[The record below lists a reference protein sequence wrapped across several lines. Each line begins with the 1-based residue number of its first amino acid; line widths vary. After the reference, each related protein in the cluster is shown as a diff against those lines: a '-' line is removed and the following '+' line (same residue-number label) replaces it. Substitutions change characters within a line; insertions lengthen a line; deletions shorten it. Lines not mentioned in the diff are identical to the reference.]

1 MLKKI
6 KSFFSPVGGGANKLR
21 FTEWKYTKEGGFASR
36 V

>member
-1 MLKKI
+1 MLEII
-6 KSFFSPVGGGANKLR
+6 KSFFSPVGGANKLR